1 MARIGLNEDQ
11 AFCGYKT
18 EALKYEFSL
27 KATRSHF
34 DSRPG
39 LLKGL
44 LNPPVIVL

>member
-18 EALKYEFSL
+18 ETLKYEFSL

-34 DSRPG
+34 DSRSG

-44 LNPPVIVL
+44 LNPPDKVL